1 MSPSSGSLFEVSILT
16 YIYSVFVAGQVL
28 KRLIAT
34 FPDKV
39 RGQEALSGK
48 KAALLYDVLDSYP
61 DIYKVVPDKKVR
73 SRMNICFRVAKVR
86 SILSSFYGV
95 FVN

>member
-1 MSPSSGSLFEVSILT
+1 M
-16 YIYSVFVAGQVL
+16 L
-28 KRLIAT
+28 KKLIAT

-48 KAALLYDVLDSYP
+48 KAALIYDVLDSYP
-61 DIYKVVPDKKVR
+61 DIYKVVPDKSVR
-73 SRMNICFRVAKVR
+73 SRMNICFRVAKVCLG
-86 SILSSFYGV
+86 ISSSCDL

>member
-1 MSPSSGSLFEVSILT
+1 MSPPSGSLFEVSILT

-86 SILSSFYGV
+86 SSISSFYGV
-95 FVN
+95 FFI

>member
-1 MSPSSGSLFEVSILT
+1 MSLSSHLNHSTVLT

-28 KRLIAT
+28 KKLIAT

-61 DIYKVVPDKKVR
+61 EIYKVVPDKSVR
-73 SRMNICFRVAKVR
+73 SRMNICFRVTKVR
-86 SILSSFYGV
+86 
-95 FVN
+95 FVIAATAI